1 MSRLIIILFLST
13 TALVGFGA
21 SDAKAQTYV
30 DDVELYAGDPVQVY
44 VGGAWYGATVLD
56 SSGSSVLVRFGN
68 GGQEWVDYGRV
79 SVVGAT
85 SGVAYQ
91 PTVQVYWG
99 NGWYDG
105 RILAVRGDRYQV
117 HYQGRTEWIGRD
129 RWHHARQGFQ
139 RGQRTHRDNHGYR
152 DGGRRGGRQEYRNND
167 NRGGRDRGN
176 RGGGRDRGNRG
187 GRDHGG
193 RRH

>member
-1 MSRLIIILFLST
+1 M
-13 TALVGFGA
+13 
-21 SDAKAQTYV
+21 
-30 DDVELYAGDPVQVY
+30 QVY
-44 VGGAWYGATVLD
+44 VGGAWYAATVLD
-56 SSGSSVLVRFGN
+56 AGGSSVLVRYTN

-79 SVVGAT
+79 SVAGVT

-99 NGWYDG
+99 NGWYNG

-129 RWHHARQGFQ
+129 RWQHHRQGFQ
-139 RGQRTHRDNHGYR
+139 RGHRNDNHNRGGYR
-152 DGGRRGGRQEYRNND
+152 DGGRRGGRHEYRNND

-187 GRDHGG
+187 GGRDRGN
-193 RRH
+193 RR